1 MFPRYKWRDGF
12 VGAGKVTTFSEFSVI
27 SENRVTKIDEDIPFG
42 VASLLGCAVTT
53 GLGLI
58 NNEAKLKIGQS
69 IAVMGCGGVG
79 LNVIQ
84 GAKMVAANPIIAVD
98 IHSAKLNMAR
108 AYGATHIIMR
118 GVDKSKL
125 LFRDVMKDIV
135 GKSGVD
141 VFVECTGKIGNIE
154 TAYELTAPGG
164 KTIMVGQPHID
175 EALTIN
181 QMVNNFKGKTLLD
194 SQGGLTD
201 PAVDIPRYLKLY
213 REGLLALDNFIT
225 DSFPLDEINEAIKI
239 VRIGKTGRVVLDISE
254 KDE

>member
-1 MFPRYKWRDGF
+1 
-12 VGAGKVTTFSEFSVI
+12 
-27 SENRVTKIDEDIPFG
+27 
-42 VASLLGCAVTT
+42 
-53 GLGLI
+53 
-58 NNEAKLKIGQS
+58 
-69 IAVMGCGGVG
+69 
-79 LNVIQ
+79 
-84 GAKMVAANPIIAVD
+84 
-98 IHSAKLNMAR
+98 
-108 AYGATHIIMR
+108 
-118 GVDKSKL
+118 
-125 LFRDVMKDIV
+125 
-135 GKSGVD
+135 
-141 VFVECTGKIGNIE
+141 
-154 TAYELTAPGG
+154 
-164 KTIMVGQPHID
+164 MVGQPHID